1 MQAGARGEHPA
12 GKNPLDIALQRHL
25 VDFDERIGIGRLGRR
40 ARIAGAWRHL
50 EGAELHRFADGGVE
64 RGGAAGDLVETGKY
78 RPAIVDVRR
87 RRFDHR
93 IVLRRGGSG
102 GRRRLRIPR
111 RRCARATLR
120 RRRIRPAMA
129 AAPVPGWRRHRQRR
143 AAAATAVL
151 RLALRPPDMEAGSD
165 TPALLGWDRPG
176 KAEPAAD
183 RAVTEDRAATADKAA
198 VPAADRPA
206 VGILGCLPARVAPGG
221 RRLGRKSD
229 HLGRPPAGAAA
240 HHRKCCRIA
249 PRPAGQRKF
258 RRSPA
263 NRQRCGLST
272 LPKWTGRNMG
282 AMGSTASLGSVRL
295 TVRLRHFRGSV
306 PGRPALS
313 LVTRNPR
320 LVIASRLGPAP
331 LRQCRPT
338 RTVCASSTGEIGPV
352 RLLPGMLPRFVL
364 RWWHI
369 NCMVQPPEPARRHS
383 RWLCNTGID
392 DPAPFEVQ
400 RRVDLAAL
408 GSIIPVA
415 EFVLRRPTRHRARS
429 TIGCRRSGH
438 STM

>member
-1 MQAGARGEHPA
+1 M
-12 GKNPLDIALQRHL
+12 
-25 VDFDERIGIGRLGRR
+25 
-40 ARIAGAWRHL
+40 
-50 EGAELHRFADGGVE
+50 
-64 RGGAAGDLVETGKY
+64 T
-78 RPAIVDVRR
+78 
-87 RRFDHR
+87 
-93 IVLRRGGSG
+93 
-102 GRRRLRIPR
+102 
-111 RRCARATLR
+111 
-120 RRRIRPAMA
+120 
-129 AAPVPGWRRHRQRR
+129 AAPVPLRARPQRR
-143 AAAATAVL
+143 VAAATAVL
-151 RLALRPPDMEAGSD
+151 RLVLRPPDMEAGSD
-165 TPALLGWDRPG
+165 TPALLGWDRQG
-176 KAEPAAD
+176 KAEPAGD
-183 RAVTEDRAATADKAA
+183 RAVIADRVPTADIA
-198 VPAADRPA
+198 VPARDKPVATALDIG
-206 VGILGCLPARVAPGG
+206 VPARSGSPRGAPAGPG
-221 RRLGRKSD
+221 IHHS
-229 HLGRPPAGAAA
+229 GRPPAGAAA

-249 PRPAGQRKF
+249 PRPAGQRRF

-282 AMGSTASLGSVRL
+282 AVGSTASLGSVRL

-369 NCMVQPPEPARRHS
+369 NCMMQPPEPARRHS

-415 EFVLRRPTRHRARS
+415 EVVLPDRLAMQRGPQLGAEGLA
-429 TIGCRRSGH
+429 IPPCE
-438 STM
+438 